1 MSDFIQ
7 SDNKDE
13 FKKAADDAAKVAM
26 TTIGLLAENYA
37 RIICPVDTGR
47 LRNSI
52 TSVADSESTTIG
64 TNVQYAP
71 YVELGTSRQKAQPY
85 LRPAIEDHLSEY
97 EDIIRNELRQG

>member
-1 MSDFIQ
+1 MSDFIKQ
-7 SDNKDE
+7 NNKDE
-13 FKKAADDAAKVAM
+13 YKKAVDAAAKVAM

-52 TSVADSESTTIG
+52 TSVADSETATIG
-64 TNVQYAP
+64 TNVEYAA
-71 YVELGTSRQKAQPY
+71 YVELSTAKMPAQPY
-85 LRPAIEDHLSEY
+85 LRPAIEDHLREY